1 MNYIDG
7 MNDFFDYLLEIGRS
21 DKTVNTYRKTLRKYY
36 KYLCELKNR
45 EIYIND
51 INSDDFEKYLL
62 GEFNGLSDSSK
73 HSSITS
79 FTSFLSY
86 CFNRGLCDVNV
97 SRQISQVRCRIKEKV
112 TINEEEFQRI
122 VDNIDNL
129 VVKAVVYTMFYT
141 GCRIGELIKLKV
153 DDVDLAK
160 NCINIRKPKGHNQ
173 SSRVIPIN
181 YKLKNILE
189 EYLPIRLGGET
200 EDSFFV
206 LKRSGRISEGTVN
219 MAIKK
224 AGKKAGIN
232 KPLTNHILRHTF
244 ASLLVEKGI
253 DLKRIQALLGHSNLE
268 ITSIYLHSNPMRL
281 REAINL
287 LK

>member
-1 MNYIDG
+1 MNYIDA
-7 MNDFFDYLLEIGRS
+7 MNDFFNYLLEINRS
-21 DKTVNTYRKTLRKYY
+21 DKTVNTYRKTLTRYY

-45 EIYIND
+45 EIYIKD

-62 GEFNGLSDSSK
+62 EEFNGLSDSSK

-79 FTSFLSY
+79 FKSFLSY

-97 SRQISQVRCRIKEKV
+97 SRQISQIRCRIKEKV
-112 TINEEEFQRI
+112 SINEEEFQRL

-129 VVKAVVYTMFYT
+129 VVKTVVYTMFYT
-141 GCRIGELIKLKV
+141 GCRIGELVKLKV
-153 DDVDLAK
+153 DDVDLVK
-160 NCINIRKPKGHNQ
+160 NCVNVRKPKGHSQ

-181 YKLKNILE
+181 YKLKNILL
-189 EYLPIRLGGET
+189 EYLSIRLGGET

-206 LKRSGRISEGTVN
+206 LKRSGRISEDTVN
-219 MAIKK
+219 RAIKD

-232 KPLTNHILRHTF
+232 KSISNHILRHTF

-253 DLKRIQALLGHSNLE
+253 DLKRVQTLLGHSNLE
-268 ITSIYLHSNPMRL
+268 VTSIYLHSNPMRL
-281 REAINL
+281 REAVNL